1 MGSRVIAMR
10 TIQAVTLIAA
20 TVSTGLVA
28 GLLGAFACAVMPAL
42 RGADDRTFV
51 DVMQRINVA
60 IINPVFLSVFVG
72 GLLVTVAAAAVHL
85 PDDERDALPWIVAG
99 LALYVVTL
107 LITGRFNIPLNDE
120 LDAAGDPDRVGDI
133 RAVRHQFESKWVAWN
148 IVRTITNVA
157 ACCCLA
163 YALIVS
169 GRSSATAD
177 ADAATPAAAIDSS
190 ASDALV
196 TSAPS

>member
-1 MGSRVIAMR
+1 MR
-10 TIQAVTLIAA
+10 TIQTVTLIAA
-20 TVSTGLVA
+20 TVSIGLVA

-85 PDDERDALPWIVAG
+85 PEDERDALPWIIAG

-107 LITGRFNIPLNDE
+107 IITGRFNIPLNDE
-120 LDAAGDPDRVGDI
+120 LDAAGDPNGVADI
-133 RAVRHQFESKWVAWN
+133 HAVREQFESKWIAWN
-148 IVRTITNVA
+148 IARTITNVA

-169 GRSSATAD
+169 GRASAGD
-177 ADAATPAAAIDSS
+177 DGDAAPPAAAIESS
-190 ASDALV
+190 ASERLV
-196 TSAPS
+196 TTAPW

>member
-1 MGSRVIAMR
+1 MR
-10 TIQAVTLIAA
+10 TIQALTLIAA

-60 IINPVFLSVFVG
+60 IINPVFVSVFVG
-72 GLLVTVAAAAVHL
+72 GLLVTIAAAAVHL
-85 PDDERDALPWIVAG
+85 PEGERDALPWIIAG
-99 LALYVVTL
+99 LTLYVLTL
-107 LITGRFNIPLNDE
+107 IITGRYNIPLNDE
-120 LDAAGDPDRVGDI
+120 LDAAGDPNRIDDI
-133 RAVRHQFESKWVAWN
+133 HAVRQQFESKWVAWN
-148 IVRTITNVA
+148 IVRTIINVA

-169 GRSSATAD
+169 GRSSESAD
-177 ADAATPAAAIDSS
+177 GDAATPSAAIESS
-190 ASDALV
+190 TRDLLV
-196 TSAPS
+196 TSGSS